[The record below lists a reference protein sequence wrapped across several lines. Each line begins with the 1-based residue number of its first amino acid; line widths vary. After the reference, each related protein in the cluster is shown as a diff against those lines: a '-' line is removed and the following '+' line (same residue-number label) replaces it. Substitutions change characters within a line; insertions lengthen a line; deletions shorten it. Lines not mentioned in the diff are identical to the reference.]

1 MQKEKI
7 NLLGFTH
14 ERLVEFFD
22 SIDQPRFRASQLLKW
37 IHQRGVIDFML
48 MTDFSLE
55 LRNNL
60 SVIAEVK
67 PPSVEEC
74 HVSPEGT
81 KKYLIKLESGSMI
94 EMVKIPEKKRM
105 TLCISSQ
112 AGCALQ
118 CTFCATGAQG
128 FEKNLS
134 DAEIIG
140 QLWLANFYDSSS
152 PLISN
157 VVFMGMGEPL
167 LNVEN
172 VLSSIS
178 LMLHQNAYG
187 LSKRRITLS
196 TSGIVPEINK
206 LAERTDVS
214 LAISLHAANNIL
226 RDEIVPINKKYPLND
241 FRDENVPIN
250 KKYPLNDLLDA
261 CKQYLNNQS
270 KRKTIT
276 IEYILIDGIN
286 DSIEHAKDLV
296 KILKGL
302 PCKINLIPF
311 NPFEGCDYMR
321 SKEDTIKDFKNFLV
335 KKGFITTLRITR
347 GDAIDGACGQLVGN
361 LKKSVKGKNNKNSI
375 NLINTL

>member
-14 ERLVEFFD
+14 ERLVEFFN

-172 VLSSIS
+172 VLSSID

-241 FRDENVPIN
+241 
-250 KKYPLNDLLDA
+250 LLDA
-261 CKQYLNNQS
+261 CKQYLKNQS

-286 DSIEHAKDLV
+286 DSIEHARDLV

-321 SKEDTIKDFKNFLV
+321 SKEDTIKVFKNFLV

-361 LKKSVKGKNNKNSI
+361 LKKSVKGKKYKNSI

>member
-14 ERLVEFFD
+14 ERLAEFFN

-60 SVIAEVK
+60 SAIAIVK

-241 FRDENVPIN
+241 
-250 KKYPLNDLLDA
+250 LLDA
-261 CKQYLNNQS
+261 CKQYLKNQS

-311 NPFEGCDYMR
+311 NPFEGSDYMR
-321 SKEDTIKDFKNFLV
+321 SKEDTIKVFKNFLV

>member
-1 MQKEKI
+1 
-7 NLLGFTH
+7 
-14 ERLVEFFD
+14 
-22 SIDQPRFRASQLLKW
+22 
-37 IHQRGVIDFML
+37 ML

-60 SVIAEVK
+60 SAIAEVK

-128 FEKNLS
+128 FERNLS

-172 VLSSIS
+172 VLSSID

-241 FRDENVPIN
+241 
-250 KKYPLNDLLDA
+250 LLDA
-261 CKQYLNNQS
+261 CKQYLKNQS

-286 DSIEHAKDLV
+286 DSIEHAEDLV

-321 SKEDTIKDFKNFLV
+321 SKEDTIKVFKNFLV

>member
-172 VLSSIS
+172 VLSSID

-241 FRDENVPIN
+241 
-250 KKYPLNDLLDA
+250 LLDA
-261 CKQYLNNQS
+261 CKQYLKNQS

-286 DSIEHAKDLV
+286 DSIEHARDLV

>member
-7 NLLGFTH
+7 NLLGFSY
-14 ERLVEFFD
+14 ERLVEFFN

-128 FEKNLS
+128 FERNLS

-172 VLSSIS
+172 VLSSID

-206 LAERTDVS
+206 LSERTDVS

-241 FRDENVPIN
+241 
-250 KKYPLNDLLDA
+250 LLDA
-261 CKQYLNNQS
+261 CKQYLKNQS

-286 DSIEHAKDLV
+286 DSIEHARDLV

-311 NPFEGCDYMR
+311 NPFEGSDYMR

>member
-14 ERLVEFFD
+14 ERLVEFFN

-60 SVIAEVK
+60 SAIAEVK

-172 VLSSIS
+172 VLSSID

-226 RDEIVPINKKYPLND
+226 RDEIVPINKKYPLS
-241 FRDENVPIN
+241 
-250 KKYPLNDLLDA
+250 DLLDA
-261 CKQYLNNQS
+261 CKQYLKNQS

-286 DSIEHAKDLV
+286 DSIKHARDLV

-335 KKGFITTLRITR
+335 KKGLITTLRIKR
-347 GDAIDGACGQLVGN
+347 
-361 LKKSVKGKNNKNSI
+361 
-375 NLINTL
+375 